1 VPGVENR
8 NESKTLEPHE
18 ERLVEIISSLDVK
31 YPDLVI
37 IVEGIRDEKLLRSLG
52 VQAAIIRTQSGL
64 SRPQLIE
71 RIASTLGESKRV
83 LILTD
88 FDDEGKELASFL
100 KSELELIRAKILE
113 RERHQIGRNMGS
125 LRCIE
130 ELVMLFKR
138 QFSPEPA

>member
-1 VPGVENR
+1 MPGVENR